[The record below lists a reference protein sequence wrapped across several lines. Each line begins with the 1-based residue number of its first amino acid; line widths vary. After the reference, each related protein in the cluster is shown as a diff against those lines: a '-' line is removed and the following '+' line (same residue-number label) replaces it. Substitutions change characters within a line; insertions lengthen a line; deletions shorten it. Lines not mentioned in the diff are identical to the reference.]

1 MMCVRPC
8 PCYLTG
14 GDTHI
19 LCIACW
25 GEEHTQ
31 SAFENAGCEHCDMLT
46 DAPIPPGVFSR
57 TLRLA
62 FPRALVPLLPRHS
75 EGCGPGV
82 RKTDLSAKV
91 ETGTALSLPSPD
103 GFSASGLGSTRC
115 GFIRTDRSTY
125 TAAIWFWGI
134 KCCQCKRYWGFAT
147 SVSCLWGAGWGFDE
161 SGWEIM

>member
-1 MMCVRPC
+1 MCVRPC

-14 GDTHI
+14 GDTHS

-31 SAFENAGCEHCDMLT
+31 SAFESAGCEHCDMLT
-46 DAPIPPGVFSR
+46 DAPIPPGVFPR

-82 RKTDLSAKV
+82 RKSDLSAKV

-103 GFSASGLGSTRC
+103 GFSASYQG
-115 GFIRTDRSTY
+115 
-125 TAAIWFWGI
+125 
-134 KCCQCKRYWGFAT
+134 
-147 SVSCLWGAGWGFDE
+147 
-161 SGWEIM
+161 

>member
-1 MMCVRPC
+1 MCVRPC

-31 SAFENAGCEHCDMLT
+31 SAFENTGCEHCDILT

-103 GFSASGLGSTRC
+103 GFSASYQG
-115 GFIRTDRSTY
+115 
-125 TAAIWFWGI
+125 
-134 KCCQCKRYWGFAT
+134 
-147 SVSCLWGAGWGFDE
+147 
-161 SGWEIM
+161 